1 MGIDSLQATRTVHW
15 PPGPYVPRV
24 DRFGSPVHQV
34 AGSPD
39 FLMFILDTILIGGLR
54 FVFDK
59 IAAAVDTEL
68 NDDTHLRDE
77 LLAAQMRVELGE
89 MSEADFEVFEADILA
104 RLREIRES
112 RQGAGPAELKPSEYT
127 ITGIDATF
135 EGDEHT

>member
-1 MGIDSLQATRTVHW
+1 
-15 PPGPYVPRV
+15 
-24 DRFGSPVHQV
+24 
-34 AGSPD
+34 
-39 FLMFILDTILIGGLR
+39 MFILDTILVGGLR

-68 NDDTHLRDE
+68 NDDTHLRE
-77 LLAAQMRVELGE
+77 QLLAAQMRVELGE
-89 MSEADFEVFEADILA
+89 MSQQDFEELEADVLA

-112 RQGAGPAELKPSEYT
+112 RQGSAPATLSPTEYK